1 MLLDDY
7 IERIKQARERLIAN
21 RQSESLQI
29 AQDILALVQYRVQQ
43 SGTNYLNASFA
54 PYSPQRAQQRRE
66 TGRQTRYVDFT
77 DTGELWRSIAPR
89 ISANSESA
97 TEVTIDARDSRN
109 KEKLDKALT
118 QPRQNPRGNILM
130 LSSDDIDDLTAAHG
144 ARIAKYL
151 TI

>member
-1 MLLDDY
+1 MDLNDY

-29 AQDILALVQYRVQQ
+29 AQDIIALVQYRIQAT
-43 SGTNYLNASFA
+43 GTNYLNASFA
-54 PYSPQRAQQRRE
+54 PYGQRRATERQQR
-66 TGRQTRYVDFT
+66 GRQTRYVDFT

-89 ISANSESA
+89 ISFNSESA
-97 TEVTIDARDSRN
+97 TEVTIDARDTRN
-109 KEKLDKALT
+109 KEKLDKALI

-151 TI
+151 SI

>member
-1 MLLDDY
+1 MDLNDY
-7 IERIKQARERLIAN
+7 IERIKQARERLISN

-29 AQDILALVQYRVQQ
+29 AQDILALVQYRVQ
-43 SGTNYLNASFA
+43 STGTNYLSASFA
-54 PYSPQRAQQRRE
+54 PYSQQRTQQRQQR
-66 TGRQTRYVDFT
+66 GRQTRYVDFT

-97 TEVTIDARDSRN
+97 TEVTIDARDTRN
-109 KEKLDKALT
+109 KEKLDKALI

-151 TI
+151 SI

>member
-54 PYSPQRAQQRRE
+54 PYSPQRAQQRQQR
-66 TGRQTRYVDFT
+66 GRQTRYVDFT

-89 ISANSESA
+89 ITNNSESA
-97 TEVTIDARDSRN
+97 TEVTIDARDTRN
-109 KEKLDKALT
+109 KEKLDKALV
-118 QPRQNPRGNILM
+118 QPRTNPRGNILM

-144 ARIAKYL
+144 ARITKYL